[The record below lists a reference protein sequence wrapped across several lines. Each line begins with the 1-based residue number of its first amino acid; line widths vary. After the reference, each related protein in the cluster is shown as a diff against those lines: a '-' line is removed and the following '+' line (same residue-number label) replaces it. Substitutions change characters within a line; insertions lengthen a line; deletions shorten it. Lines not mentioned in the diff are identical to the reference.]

1 MQESQ
6 IIPTTF
12 IKKIFEFFLFYL
24 QLSVNF
30 SVRRDERITN
40 AQKVSELDK
49 IDNIDFE
56 KLNYIKIFNFFFEN
70 FYCQGSPK

>member
-1 MQESQ
+1 MQESH
-6 IIPTTF
+6 IYPTKF
-12 IKKIFEFFLFYL
+12 IKKFFEFFLFYL

-30 SVRRDERITN
+30 SVRRDERTTN

-56 KLNYIKIFNFFFEN
+56 KLNYKLA
-70 FYCQGSPK
+70 